1 MEKPAGKPKRMKKTF
16 VQFEQYFYVD
26 DDDDDND
33 DDEDNE
39 DGNIDDDDDDEE
51 EQVEQGEPVAIVA
64 ARPRPHCPQE

>member
-1 MEKPAGKPKRMKKTF
+1 MKKTF
-16 VQFEQYFYVD
+16 VQLEQDFYVD
-26 DDDDDND
+26 DDDDDSD

-39 DGNIDDDDDDEE
+39 DGNIDDDDDDE